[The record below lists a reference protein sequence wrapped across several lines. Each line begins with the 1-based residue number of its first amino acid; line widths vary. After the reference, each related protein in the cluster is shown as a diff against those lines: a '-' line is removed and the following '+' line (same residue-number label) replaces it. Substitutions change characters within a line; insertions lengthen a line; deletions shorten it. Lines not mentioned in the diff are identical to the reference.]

1 MARAPWIAAGTV
13 AAIAAGS
20 YWARNHPSACPYAA
34 RLLVDGPHPGIPRR
48 RLLEL
53 LEPRPGEQILEIGP
67 GTGYYSIDVA
77 MKLDGGRLAIFDI
90 QREFLDHTVRAG
102 AERGLDN
109 IEPMLGDAQHLPY
122 ADESFDAAFL
132 VTVLGEIPD
141 QGAAMR
147 ELHRVLR
154 PSGRLIVGETFV
166 GDPHVVRF
174 GVLRERANGAGL
186 TLEARLGSPLG
197 YFARFR
203 K

>member
-1 MARAPWIAAGTV
+1 MARARWIAAGTV

-20 YWARNHPSACPYAA
+20 YWARKHPSACPYAA
-34 RLLVDGPHPGIPRR
+34 RVLVDGPHPGIPRS

-53 LEPRPGEQILEIGP
+53 LEPRPGERILEIGP
-67 GTGYYSIDVA
+67 GTGYYSVDVA
-77 MKLDGGRLAIFDI
+77 TRLDGGTPAIFDV
-90 QREFLDHTVRAG
+90 QQQFLEHTVRAG

-109 IEPMLGDAQHLPY
+109 IEPTLGDAQHLPY
-122 ADESFDAAFL
+122 GDESFDAAYL
-132 VTVLGEIPD
+132 VTVLGEIPNRE
-141 QGAAMR
+141 AALR

-154 PSGRLIVGETFV
+154 PSGRLIVGETFF

-174 GVLRERANGAGL
+174 GVLREGANGAGL
-186 TLEARLGSPLG
+186 TLEARLRSPLG